1 MPVATLEI
9 NYDMPPGTSN
19 KYKHIHTPSQ
29 RQAHIQRVSS
39 HVWPSANTLLCTLH
53 TRILKIDKYKCI
65 LSIVHHSNKSHLTLN
80 TTPVQFIKRQ
90 SCERFDRSIFYSYTL
105 CDSDLTA
112 KWVYCQTTFTFY
124 SEIWAINVLCTAE
137 QLWTES
143 LRVQTCRM
151 FTRPYSALR
160 HGVASMLARQPHANT
175 DVCVHSVC
183 L

>member
-65 LSIVHHSNKSHLTLN
+65 LTIVHHSNKSHLTLN
-80 TTPVQFIKRQ
+80 TSAIYQTPVLWKIWQVYFLQLHYLWIWSNCKVGLLPDYIHVLQWDMGNQCTLHCWTALNWKSARADLPHVHAPLFRITSWCREHVSTPA
-90 SCERFDRSIFYSYTL
+90 SC
-105 CDSDLTA
+105 
-112 KWVYCQTTFTFY
+112 
-124 SEIWAINVLCTAE
+124 
-137 QLWTES
+137 
-143 LRVQTCRM
+143 
-151 FTRPYSALR
+151 
-160 HGVASMLARQPHANT
+160 
-175 DVCVHSVC
+175 
-183 L
+183 